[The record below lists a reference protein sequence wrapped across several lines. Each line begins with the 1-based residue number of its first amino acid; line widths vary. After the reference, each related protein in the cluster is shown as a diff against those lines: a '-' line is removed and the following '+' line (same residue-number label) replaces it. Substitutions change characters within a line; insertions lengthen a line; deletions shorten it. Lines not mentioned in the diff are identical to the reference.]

1 MQQQPIFHIFEACVT
16 QPVKQMRTRIKPS
29 GTGNTPFEKLI
40 GHNPL
45 VLEKWNELETVLFT
59 KTSLNSNLLEQ
70 VRRTLAFGN
79 GCEYCMVK
87 AGKPKFDP
95 ADQQIEAAT
104 AFAELFALDHKSIS
118 EAHFSFLKEYFSETE
133 IAELISFISFITAS
147 QKFGKVMNLTEDLQ
161 ENRNFAAQD

>member
-1 MQQQPIFHIFEACVT
+1 MS
-16 QPVKQMRTRIKPS
+16 TRINFS
-29 GTGNTPFEKLI
+29 ETGNTPFEKLI
-40 GHNPL
+40 GHNSS
-45 VLEKWNELETVLFT
+45 VLQKWNELETVLFT
-59 KTSLNSNLLEQ
+59 ETSLDTNLLEQ

-87 AGKPKFDP
+87 AGKPQFDK
-95 ADQQIEAAT
+95 ADRRIRAAT
-104 AFAELFALDHKSIS
+104 AFAELFALDHQSIS

-161 ENRNFAAQD
+161 ENRDLAPQD